1 MGRDRRKI
9 QNGKKAKSEVKMK
22 NARIEVT
29 IGRTINLGDYESI
42 RVQAG
47 LSFDIDPKLDLDI
60 QYDSAWD
67 EVQNEVGIKSKELEN
82 ELTNKTSRS
91 KRR

>member
-1 MGRDRRKI
+1 
-9 QNGKKAKSEVKMK
+9 MK
-22 NARIEVT
+22 NTRIEVS

-47 LSFDIDPKLDLDI
+47 ISFDVDPELDLDV

-67 EVQNEVGIKSKELEN
+67 EVQNKVGTKSKELEN
-82 ELTNKTSRS
+82 KLTNKPSRT
-91 KRR
+91 RRR